1 MTSSR
6 IALYAAVAAAV
17 SWTAKAVAIG
27 AAGGL
32 GESPIEGPL
41 FFTGLLFVLVATAGL
56 GVALTRGRP
65 TWLRALTG
73 VLSAVGLTLVSV
85 LVADG
90 LVDVFVEPGP
100 QRHWAWSEMSLWVV
114 AALMV
119 AATVGMQR
127 RAWTV

>member
-1 MTSSR
+1 MTSTR

-41 FFTGLLFVLVATAGL
+41 FFTGLLFTLVATAAL
-56 GVALTRGRP
+56 GVALTHGRP
-65 TWLRALTG
+65 AWLRAATG
-73 VLSAVGLTLVSV
+73 VLAAVGLTLFGV

-90 LVDVFVEPGP
+90 LVDVLVEPGP
-100 QRHWAWSEMSLWVV
+100 QRHWAWAEASLWVV

-119 AATVGMQR
+119 AATVSVQR
-127 RAWTV
+127 RATTV